1 MSKESENRDIKG
13 DLKGFIRIKNEIILK
28 ILLTLN
34 ALLTDT
40 VYVEQTNEKVEY
52 MKINPITNPNIL
64 RSYQATKVTKE
75 ESTVVS
81 NRDELTLS
89 PEALSIAKA
98 KVEAKNQLEFRTAE
112 EKAHIAKIKE
122 AVRNGEYRI
131 DSEDIVDSIL
141 SRTSGV

>member
-1 MSKESENRDIKG
+1 M
-13 DLKGFIRIKNEIILK
+13 
-28 ILLTLN
+28 LN
-34 ALLTDT
+34 VLLTDT
-40 VYVEQTNEKVEY
+40 VYVGICKLTQRKVEY
-52 MKINPITNPNIL
+52 MKVNPITNPNIL

-75 ESTVVS
+75 ESTVAS

-89 PEALSIAKA
+89 PEALSISKA

-141 SRTSGV
+141 SRVSGT